1 MIPVSTHNPH
11 VLGYQ
16 RPARRSV
23 VLCLANFSDWS
34 QFVTVETL
42 SKFLP
47 AAAPLH
53 ANASV
58 DLLGGI
64 LMEAHRFR

>member
-1 MIPVSTHNPH
+1 M
-11 VLGYQ
+11 
-16 RPARRSV
+16 

-34 QFVTVETL
+34 QFVTGETL